1 MTSPKATS
9 LNRGRTPRLPSS
21 TSFQVGVFFFFRIGS
36 DLFQQRRGFEGI
48 LVHFYQFHLSP
59 HFLNG
64 RGASPSAIHR
74 FFFPGGGGTSH
85 REHGSYSLWLR
96 HKQRFCFEI
105 DVSLNIT
112 TIMCWCV

>member
-1 MTSPKATS
+1 MTSPKAS
-9 LNRGRTPRLPSS
+9 IFKAGNNPQDFHLLQVSRL
-21 TSFQVGVFFFFRIGS
+21 VFFFVLAQICSSNAG
-36 DLFQQRRGFEGI
+36 LEGI

-74 FFFPGGGGTSH
+74 FFFSRG
-85 REHGSYSLWLR
+85 ELLEEGSMVLILSGLR

-112 TIMCWCV
+112 TIRCWCV